1 MDLVQYGQL
10 YNEAMMGM
18 DTLFDDMKESM
29 KNFNKK
35 NYPGYFE
42 HMMKKYGKV
51 FICIEEVYNYEEND
65 EKKEK
70 WLRKLAERF
79 IGYADELISSKKW
92 KFKRENTL
100 IDCNMFVVSYVLPAV
115 NEFEGN
121 MSEPFAQML
130 ADCWNEKFGTQM
142 EVGDYER
149 IYNGFSTSIF
159 GIKFGK

>member
-1 MDLVQYGQL
+1 MDLVQYGQY
-10 YNEAMMGM
+10 YNDAMSGM
-18 DTLFDDMKESM
+18 DSMFDDMKESL

-42 HMMKKYGKV
+42 NMMKKYGKV
-51 FICIEEVYNYEEND
+51 FLCIEAVYDHEEN
-65 EKKEK
+65 KEK
-70 WLRKLAERF
+70 WLQKLADRF
-79 IGYADELISSKKW
+79 VNHAEELVNSKKW
-92 KFKRENTL
+92 KFQRENTL

-121 MSEPFAQML
+121 MSAPFAQML

-142 EVGDYER
+142 EVGSYDR
-149 IYNGFSTSIF
+149 IFNGFSTSIL